1 MVMCALDGK
10 RECVFRGRYRR
21 HGVGENGILFP
32 LNASC
37 CFFLALF
44 LSFSC
49 LKCCIVSF
57 FLLYFLPIFHT
68 FGHSFKICLGSCLIF
83 IHFLIIIAIIS
94 FALLLLQRMLFSL
107 LNCCSCNYLLFIIV
121 CFLCHL
127 SRSVLIH

>member
-37 CFFLALF
+37 FFSWPYSYLFLVLNVALF
-44 LSFSC
+44 PSSFY
-49 LKCCIVSF
+49 ISF
-57 FLLYFLPIFHT
+57 LFFYT
-68 FGHSFKICLGSCLIF
+68 FDHSFKICLGSCLIF
-83 IHFLIIIAIIS
+83 IHFLLIIAIIS
-94 FALLLLQRMLFSL
+94 FALLLLRMLSSL

-121 CFLCHL
+121 CFCHL